1 MDIRFDSLFTPP
13 QLKFLADTVQIG
25 TDAYALLTQNA
36 DSPFSHLYM
45 RPEGTRI
52 RTKLMQMQVALG
64 AASPQ
69 CPFAF
74 SERHFAGGQVI
85 PQLENNDV
93 LLHIA
98 FRRNRHEL
106 PPRAKYKVDLSER
119 NSPFQRQFQMF
130 GDHTLTLGTQKLFA
144 FLIFGGEEQ
153 PFATILLPEAGY
165 GGIADEIELPLL
177 KDLTPKPK
185 EIVRRTVALR
195 DEYLRGKKEG

>member
-13 QLKFLADTVQIG
+13 QLKFLADIVQIG

-74 SERHFAGGQVI
+74 SERRFAGGQVI
-85 PQLENNDV
+85 PQLENDDV
-93 LLHIA
+93 LLHTA
-98 FRRNRHEL
+98 FRRNRHDL
-106 PPRAKYKVDLSER
+106 PPRAKYKVELSER
-119 NSPFQRQFQMF
+119 NSPFQRQLQLF
-130 GDHTLTLGTQKLFA
+130 GDCTPTLGTQKLFA

>member
-85 PQLENNDV
+85 PQLS
-93 LLHIA
+93 LIHISEPT
-98 FRRNRHEL
+98 RH
-106 PPRAKYKVDLSER
+106 
-119 NSPFQRQFQMF
+119 
-130 GDHTLTLGTQKLFA
+130 
-144 FLIFGGEEQ
+144 
-153 PFATILLPEAGY
+153 
-165 GGIADEIELPLL
+165 
-177 KDLTPKPK
+177 
-185 EIVRRTVALR
+185 
-195 DEYLRGKKEG
+195 

>member
-36 DSPFSHLYM
+36 DSPFSHPYM
-45 RPEGTRI
+45 RPEGTRV

-64 AASPQ
+64 AASQQ

-74 SERHFAGGQVI
+74 SERRFAGGQVV
-85 PQLENNDV
+85 PQNDDV
-93 LLHIA
+93 LLHVA
-98 FRRNRHEL
+98 FRRNRHDL
-106 PPRAKYKVDLSER
+106 PPRAKYKVELSER

-177 KDLTPKPK
+177 KDLNPKPK

>member
-25 TDAYALLTQNA
+25 TDAYALLTQNT
-36 DSPFSHLYM
+36 DSPFSHPYM
-45 RPEGTRI
+45 RPEGTRV

-64 AASPQ
+64 AASQQ

-74 SERHFAGGQVI
+74 SERRFAGGQVV
-85 PQLENNDV
+85 PQLENDDV
-93 LLHIA
+93 LLHVA
-98 FRRNRHEL
+98 FRRNRHDL
-106 PPRAKYKVDLSER
+106 PPRAKYKVELSER

>member
-36 DSPFSHLYM
+36 DSPFSHPYM
-45 RPEGTRI
+45 RPEGTRV

-64 AASPQ
+64 AASQQ

-74 SERHFAGGQVI
+74 SERHFAGGQVV
-85 PQLENNDV
+85 PQLENDDV
-93 LLHIA
+93 LLHVA
-98 FRRNRHEL
+98 FRKNRHDL
-106 PPRAKYKVDLSER
+106 PPRAKYKVELSER

>member
-1 MDIRFDSLFTPP
+1 M
-13 QLKFLADTVQIG
+13 
-25 TDAYALLTQNA
+25 
-36 DSPFSHLYM
+36 
-45 RPEGTRI
+45 E
-52 RTKLMQMQVALG
+52 
-64 AASPQ
+64 
-69 CPFAF
+69 
-74 SERHFAGGQVI
+74 
-85 PQLENNDV
+85 
-93 LLHIA
+93 
-98 FRRNRHEL
+98 
-106 PPRAKYKVDLSER
+106 LSER

-165 GGIADEIELPLL
+165 GGIADEIELPPL

>member
-25 TDAYALLTQNA
+25 TDAYALLTQSA

-52 RTKLMQMQVALG
+52 RTKLMQMHV
-64 AASPQ
+64 
-69 CPFAF
+69 
-74 SERHFAGGQVI
+74 
-85 PQLENNDV
+85 
-93 LLHIA
+93 A

-106 PPRAKYKVDLSER
+106 PPQAKYKVDLSER
-119 NSPFQRQFQMF
+119 NSPFQRQFQLF
-130 GDHTLTLGTQKLFA
+130 GDRTPTLGTQKLFA
-144 FLIFGGEEQ
+144 FLIFGGDAQ

-177 KDLTPKPK
+177 KDLNPKPK

-195 DEYLRGKKEG
+195 EEYLRREKEG

>member
-1 MDIRFDSLFTPP
+1 MDIRFDSLFTQP

-25 TDAYALLTQNA
+25 TDAYAMLTQGA

-85 PQLENNDV
+85 PQLENDDV
-93 LLHIA
+93 LLHTA

-106 PPRAKYKVDLSER
+106 PPQAKYKVELSER
-119 NSPFQRQFQMF
+119 NSPFRRQMQML
-130 GDHTLTLGTQKLFA
+130 GEQTPMLGTQKLFA
-144 FLIFGGEEQ
+144 FLVFGGEEQ

-195 DEYLRGKKEG
+195 EEYLRREKEG